1 MKSKLLIVCFAV
13 TIAVTGLAHAG
24 FPTASTSA
32 APEVSGVELMRLFQ
46 SLDLAPEQKHYI
58 VVIINDHRPDIRA
71 EVDRLMSARERLFA
85 AIGGGGGAGGE
96 ADVRDAARAVAAAEE
111 ALAVLRAR
119 VNRAVADVL
128 TEEQAGLVQ
137 SFRGDVVERG
147 KDRVMRVRSF
157 VDRWLT
163 RHSAN

>member
-58 VVIINDHRPDIRA
+58 AVIINDHRPDIRA

-85 AIGGGGGAGGE
+85 AIGAGGGSE
-96 ADVRDAARAVAAAEE
+96 ADVRDAARAVAVAEE